1 MMSLARLLCVAMLS
15 VVEPSLALSAR
26 GWPRTSRLSN
36 SHRTHPRMAGFVT
49 PRSEL
54 TPREP
59 EPQTV
64 TLTGCM
70 DGVGVGLDA
79 DNCVDMLTPGKPAA
93 AMLQLGDKITTW
105 NGIAMFDAAAGERRL
120 LKEVVTAAESH
131 TLVIERAQATAAPVP
146 VAAPPD
152 MPAKNTMSGEDVPV
166 LPTWSSGQGAG
177 EVIKPRGIDTDDD
190 TVEAALVAAALIFT
204 IIFIAAQP
212 AVRSWF

>member
-1 MMSLARLLCVAMLS
+1 MRFARLLCVAMLS
-15 VVEPSLALSAR
+15 VVEPSLILSAR

-36 SHRTHPRMAGFVT
+36 SHRTRPRMAGFVT

-59 EPQTV
+59 QPQTI

-70 DGVGVGLDA
+70 DGVGVGLDT

-93 AMLQLGDKITTW
+93 AVLQLGDKVTTW

-131 TLVIERAQATAAPVP
+131 TLVIERAEATAAPVP

-152 MPAKNTMSGEDVPV
+152 MPVKNTMSGEDVPV
-166 LPTWSSGQGAG
+166 LPTWSSGQGSR
-177 EVIKPRGIDTDDD
+177 EVSKPRGIDTDDD
-190 TVEAALVAAALIFT
+190 TLEAALVAAALIFT